1 VALSTYLLRQGLWTD
16 QATACHIG
24 LDAARRAGDTAGE
37 ANALVLLGLGYGPSG
52 RLGEATSLLHTAL
65 RLLETVGGCH
75 HSRVRAHRTLCWNS
89 EQQERHADM
98 LSHATA
104 ALELSREAGDLA
116 LEVMSLND
124 VGYSHALLGNNRQ
137 AISYCERSLAG
148 SQEAGERNWQSAA
161 WDSLGYIHHQ
171 LGSYRCAITCYER
184 SLNLCR
190 ELADRFN
197 EAGTLDHLGDVHRS
211 VGDVDA
217 ARWAWAQAVRT
228 FDEIGHP
235 GGEQVRAK
243 LRSLDCPLPAATPGQ
258 PAVSAPYS

>member
-1 VALSTYLLRQGLWTD
+1 
-16 QATACHIG
+16 
-24 LDAARRAGDTAGE
+24 
-37 ANALVLLGLGYGPSG
+37 
-52 RLGEATSLLHTAL
+52 
-65 RLLETVGGCH
+65 
-75 HSRVRAHRTLCWNS
+75 
-89 EQQERHADM
+89 M

-116 LEVMSLND
+116 LEVTSLND
-124 VGYSHALLGNNRQ
+124 VGYSHALLRNYRQ
-137 AISYCERSLAG
+137 AINYCERSLAG
-148 SQEAGERNWQSAA
+148 SQEAGERNWESAA

-211 VGDVDA
+211 AGDMDA
-217 ARWAWAQAVRT
+217 ARWAWTQAVRT

-235 GGEQVRAK
+235 GSEQVRAK
-243 LRSLDCPLPAATPGQ
+243 LRSLDCPVPAATSGQ
-258 PAVSAPYS
+258 PAASVHFS

>member
-1 VALSTYLLRQGLWTD
+1 
-16 QATACHIG
+16 
-24 LDAARRAGDTAGE
+24 
-37 ANALVLLGLGYGPSG
+37 
-52 RLGEATSLLHTAL
+52 
-65 RLLETVGGCH
+65 
-75 HSRVRAHRTLCWNS
+75 
-89 EQQERHADM
+89 
-98 LSHATA
+98 
-104 ALELSREAGDLA
+104 
-116 LEVMSLND
+116 
-124 VGYSHALLGNNRQ
+124 
-137 AISYCERSLAG
+137 
-148 SQEAGERNWQSAA
+148 SAA

-211 VGDVDA
+211 VGDTDA

-243 LRSLDCPLPAATPGQ
+243 LRSLDRPLPAATSSQ
-258 PAVSAPYS
+258 PAVSAPYC